1 MISAVAFASA
11 GWMDAS
17 FRTFT
22 LPNTI
27 WTAGAGA
34 RFMLDPS
41 SRVTLRLDYAIGQ
54 YSDAVYFTMGE
65 AF

>member
-1 MISAVAFASA
+1 
-11 GWMDAS
+11 
-17 FRTFT
+17 
-22 LPNTI
+22 
-27 WTAGAGA
+27 
-34 RFMLDPS
+34 MLDPS